1 MQRFDNRVVMVTGAG
16 SGIGKASA
24 LRIAEEGGM
33 PAMWRMRTAC
43 RPA

>member
-24 LRIAEEGGM
+24 LRIAEEGG
-33 PAMWRMRTAC
+33 RGRNC
-43 RPA
+43 Q